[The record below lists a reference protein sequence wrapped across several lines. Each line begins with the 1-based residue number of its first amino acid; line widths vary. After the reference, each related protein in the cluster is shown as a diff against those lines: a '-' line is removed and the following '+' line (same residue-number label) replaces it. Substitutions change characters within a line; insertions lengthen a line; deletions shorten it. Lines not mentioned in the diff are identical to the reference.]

1 MEQILEFLEQLR
13 QNNNKFWFDAHRA
26 EYLQAK
32 NTFNEIAVRL
42 IQGIR
47 KFDPSIGPL
56 TIQDCS
62 FRINR
67 DIRFSK
73 DKSPYKTHFGL
84 FVCPGGKKSGFSGYY
99 FHVTPE
105 SGDSQFEVPLLAA
118 GDYMCD
124 PKVLRILREDI
135 ELGGDEFDSI
145 VKSAGRRWYLDK
157 SQSLKRVPQGIH
169 RRRTQRR
176 VPQAPA
182 FLPDDRPGQGIP
194 HLPRPCGQPA
204 EALQED
210 KALRSLRQ
218 QGHRVLPRRRITK
231 PN

>member
-105 SGDSQFEVPLLAA
+105 SGDSIFEVPLLAA

-157 SQSLKRVPQGIH
+157 SQSLKRVPQGFTAGGPNDEYLKL
-169 RRRTQRR
+169 RNFCLMTVLDRE
-176 VPQAPA
+176 
-182 FLPDDRPGQGIP
+182 FLTSPDLVDN
-194 HLPRPCGQPA
+194 L
-204 EALQED
+204 L
-210 KALRSLRQ
+210 KLFKK
-218 QGHRVLPRRRITK
+218 TK
-231 PN
+231 PFVAYVNRAIEYSREEE

>member
-1 MEQILEFLEQLR
+1 MMEQILEFLEQLR

-26 EYLQAK
+26 EYMQAK
-32 NTFNEIAVRL
+32 NSFNEIAVSL
-42 IQGIR
+42 IRGIR

-56 TIQDCS
+56 TIQDS
-62 FRINR
+62 TFRINR

-84 FVCPGGKKSGFSGYY
+84 YVCPGGKKSGFSGYY

-105 SGDSQFEVPLLAA
+105 SGDSMFDVPLIAA

-135 ELGGDEFDSI
+135 DLGGDEFDSI

-157 SQSLKRVPQGIH
+157 SQSLKRVPQGFTAGGPNDEYLKL
-169 RRRTQRR
+169 RNFCLMALLDRE
-176 VPQAPA
+176 
-182 FLPDDRPGQGIP
+182 FLTSPDLVDN
-194 HLPRPCGQPA
+194 L
-204 EALQED
+204 LKLFK
-210 KALRSLRQ
+210 KA
-218 QGHRVLPRRRITK
+218 K
-231 PN
+231 PFVAYINRAIEYSREEE

>member
-84 FVCPGGKKSGFSGYY
+84 FVCPGGKKSGFSSYY

-105 SGDSQFEVPLLAA
+105 NGESQFEVPLLAA
-118 GDYMCD
+118 GDYICD

-157 SQSLKRVPQGIH
+157 SQSLKRVPQGFTAGGPNDEYLKL
-169 RRRTQRR
+169 RNFCLMTVLDRE
-176 VPQAPA
+176 
-182 FLPDDRPGQGIP
+182 FLTSPDLVDN
-194 HLPRPCGQPA
+194 L
-204 EALQED
+204 L
-210 KALRSLRQ
+210 KLFKK
-218 QGHRVLPRRRITK
+218 TK
-231 PN
+231 PFVAYVNRAIKYSREEE

>member
-105 SGDSQFEVPLLAA
+105 NGDSQFEVPLLAA
-118 GDYMCD
+118 VDYICD

-157 SQSLKRVPQGIH
+157 SQSLKRVPQGFTAGGPNDEYLKLRH
-169 RRRTQRR
+169 FCLMTVLDRE
-176 VPQAPA
+176 
-182 FLPDDRPGQGIP
+182 FLTSPDLVDN
-194 HLPRPCGQPA
+194 L
-204 EALQED
+204 L
-210 KALRSLRQ
+210 KLFKK
-218 QGHRVLPRRRITK
+218 TK
-231 PN
+231 PFVAYVNRAIEYSREEE

>member
-105 SGDSQFEVPLLAA
+105 NGDSQFEVPLLAA
-118 GDYMCD
+118 VDYICD

-157 SQSLKRVPQGIH
+157 SQSLKRVPQGFTAGGPNDEYLKL
-169 RRRTQRR
+169 RNFCLMTVLDRE
-176 VPQAPA
+176 
-182 FLPDDRPGQGIP
+182 FLTSPDLVDN
-194 HLPRPCGQPA
+194 L
-204 EALQED
+204 L
-210 KALRSLRQ
+210 KLFKK
-218 QGHRVLPRRRITK
+218 TK
-231 PN
+231 PFVAYVNRAI